1 MSLTYRLI
9 NKLPQKLMKLT
20 YKFGVVALLLATA
33 ACQSDREST
42 QTPAPVMSSVYQEG
56 GTGTASVVT
65 PDLARARTALATTT
79 QQQEVLTY
87 INQAR
92 SKPCQCGTTTYPA
105 VPALTLDSQLNAA
118 SDKFAVD
125 LATYNYFSH
134 TGRDGSLPW
143 DRMTREGYI
152 WRAAGENIAAGYT
165 TTRAVVDG
173 WLKSPGHCKN
183 IMSANFKNVGVGYG
197 YSASSTY
204 KHYWVTDFGTRR

>member
-1 MSLTYRLI
+1 
-9 NKLPQKLMKLT
+9 MKLRHILGAVSL
-20 YKFGVVALLLATA
+20 FLSVA
-33 ACQSDREST
+33 ACQSDRETT
-42 QTPAPVMSSVYQEG
+42 QTPAPVMSSMYKEG
-56 GTGTASVVT
+56 GAGTSAVIA
-65 PDLARARTALATTT
+65 DLAGARAALATTT

-92 SKPCQCGTTTYPA
+92 SKPCQCGTTVYPA
-105 VPALTLDSQLNAA
+105 VPALTLDTQLNAA
-118 SDKFAVD
+118 SNKFAVD

-173 WLKSPGHCKN
+173 WLKSTGHCTN

-204 KHYWVTDFGTRR
+204 KHYWVTDFGTKR

>member
-1 MSLTYRLI
+1 
-9 NKLPQKLMKLT
+9 MKLT
-20 YKFGVVALLLATA
+20 YYFGVAALLGTLAG
-33 ACQSDREST
+33 CQSDQETT
-42 QTPAPVMSSVYQEG
+42 QTPAPVMSSIYKEGMG
-56 GTGTASVVT
+56 GTTTKTAA
-65 PDLARARTALATTT
+65 PAGARAATTT
-79 QQQEVLTY
+79 QQQEILTY

-92 SKPCQCGTTTYPA
+92 SKPCLCGSTTYPA
-105 VPALTLDSQLNAA
+105 VPALTLDAQLNAA

-152 WRAAGENIAAGYT
+152 WRAAGENIAAGYP

-173 WLKSPGHCKN
+173 WLKSPGHCQN

-197 YSASSTY
+197 YSTSSTY
-204 KHYWVTDFGTRR
+204 RYYWVTDFGARQ

>member
-1 MSLTYRLI
+1 MKSTYL
-9 NKLPQKLMKLT
+9 L
-20 YKFGVVALLLATA
+20 GVAALLWATS
-33 ACQSDREST
+33 ACQSDRESA
-42 QTPAPVMSSVYQEG
+42 QTPAPVMSSVYRDGQANGVEPTYPNLSG
-56 GTGTASVVT
+56 
-65 PDLARARTALATTT
+65 ARAAAATTA

-105 VPALTLDSQLNAA
+105 VPALTLDAQLNAA
-118 SDKFAVD
+118 SDKYAVD

-134 TGRDGSLPW
+134 TSRDGSQPW

-165 TTRAVVDG
+165 TPRAVVDG
-173 WLKSPGHCKN
+173 WLKSSGHCKN
-183 IMSANFKNVGVGYG
+183 IMSANFQNVGVGYG